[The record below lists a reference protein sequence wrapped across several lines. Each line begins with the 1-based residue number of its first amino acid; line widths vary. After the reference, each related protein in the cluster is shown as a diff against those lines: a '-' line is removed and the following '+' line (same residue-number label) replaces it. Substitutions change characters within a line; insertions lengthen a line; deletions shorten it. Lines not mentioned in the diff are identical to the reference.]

1 MTSQDVNKMDGK
13 KYIKDG
19 GNEGTKEESE
29 QKTDSTVEVPKGGN
43 VDKLKNAEKKYVT
56 FDLENEGQDIKDNEI
71 QVEVNNAITTL
82 NLVMESPGKIS
93 AKIDDDYINF
103 PSSQKDTGKYSV
115 VTEDISDDEKDKKEE
130 ENNIRKNNTE
140 VTEDMSV
147 HPMVEEHLE
156 QKPEN
161 EIEIKEDDIK
171 EKEKENAKDSE
182 EDKVNVEDL
191 PHSKDE
197 IKHLDESEAKET
209 KNENRK
215 ETSDIKSEP
224 TIVKKKL

>member
-1 MTSQDVNKMDGK
+1 MPQ
-13 KYIKDG
+13 G
-19 GNEGTKEESE
+19 G
-29 QKTDSTVEVPKGGN
+29 D

-71 QVEVNNAITTL
+71 QVEVNNTITTL

-93 AKIDDDYINF
+93 GKIDDDYINF
-103 PSSQKDTGKYSV
+103 PSSQKDIGKYSV
-115 VTEDISDDEKDKKEE
+115 VTEDISDDEKDKKDE
-130 ENNIRKNNTE
+130 ENNICRNNTE
-140 VTEDMSV
+140 LTEDMSV
-147 HPMVEEHLE
+147 HPVVEEHLE

-191 PHSKDE
+191 P
-197 IKHLDESEAKET
+197 
-209 KNENRK
+209 
-215 ETSDIKSEP
+215 
-224 TIVKKKL
+224 